1 MHHSK
6 RFGCQVY
13 PLLFLI
19 LLAVPGL
26 LAQNPPA
33 SDSAA
38 PAPAQTQRHPKP
50 PRPLRFRANRR
61 IRSKIRFAWPRR
73 PRRESAHA
81 AQQRTQRVVQD
92 TYSHK
97 FEVYGGGGYT
107 RFRPGASLQHINES
121 AWNGGVTDYL
131 WGRLGITGDL
141 RGYYGTAFIT
151 PNLYNI
157 FKPSISQYTF
167 MAGPQYRLVRREH
180 WGIGGQI
187 LVGAAKGNFDAN
199 SAAFP
204 GQLVGLWSSGISV
217 SVAAGVPIDYNL
229 GPGLAFRI
237 QPGYWLSTFGSTAQV
252 KNLGFTSGL
261 VFRFGRQ

>member
-1 MHHSK
+1 MYQSK
-6 RFGCQVY
+6 RLGCHVY

-19 LLAVPGL
+19 ILAVPGL
-26 LAQNPPA
+26 LAQNSPG

-38 PAPAQTQRHPKP
+38 QAPASASP
-50 PRPLRFRANRR
+50 PAAASPQVQSEPENPQQNQIRLAQQAQAR
-61 IRSKIRFAWPRR
+61 IHA
-73 PRRESAHA
+73 RRE
-81 AQQRTQRVVQD
+81 QRKQRVVQD

-107 RFRPGASLQHINES
+107 RFRPGGSLQHINEA

-131 WGRLGITGDL
+131 WGRLGITADV

-151 PNLYNI
+151 PNVYNI

-180 WGIGGQI
+180 WGIGAQV
-187 LVGAAKGNFDAN
+187 LVGASKGDFNAN
-199 SAAFP
+199 GAAFP
-204 GQLVGLWSSGISV
+204 GQLVGLWSSGTSL

-229 GPGLAFRI
+229 SPGLAFRI
-237 QPGYWLSTFGSTAQV
+237 QPGYWLSTFGSTTQV
-252 KNLGFTSGL
+252 KNLGFTTGI
-261 VFRFGRQ
+261 VYRFGRQ

>member
-1 MHHSK
+1 MHQSK
-6 RFGCQVY
+6 RLGCHVY

-26 LAQNPPA
+26 LAQTTPG
-33 SDSAA
+33 SDTSA
-38 PAPAQTQRHPKP
+38 PAPASPQVQSEPENPQQNQIR
-50 PRPLRFRANRR
+50 LAQQAQAR
-61 IRSKIRFAWPRR
+61 IRA
-73 PRRESAHA
+73 RRE
-81 AQQRTQRVVQD
+81 QRKQRVVQD

-107 RFRPGASLQHINES
+107 RFRPGGSLQHINES
-121 AWNGGVTDYL
+121 TWNGGVTDYR

-151 PNLYNI
+151 PNPYNI

-180 WGIGGQI
+180 WGIGAQV
-187 LVGAAKGNFDAN
+187 LVGASKGDFAAN
-199 SAAFP
+199 GAAFP
-204 GQLVGLWSSGISV
+204 GPLVGLWSSGTSL

-229 GPGLAFRI
+229 SPGLAFRI
-237 QPGYWLSTFGSTAQV
+237 QPGYWLSTFGSTTQV
-252 KNLGFTSGL
+252 KNLGFTTGI
-261 VFRFGRQ
+261 VYRFGRQ